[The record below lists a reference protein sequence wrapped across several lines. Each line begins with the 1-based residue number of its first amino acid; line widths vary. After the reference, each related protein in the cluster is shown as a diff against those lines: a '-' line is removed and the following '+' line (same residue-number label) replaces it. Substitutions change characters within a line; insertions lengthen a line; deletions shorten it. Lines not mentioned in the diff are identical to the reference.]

1 MIIDSSN
8 SVVDVDY
15 TSLMSNL
22 AAGVENTLDDE
33 DKLGIL
39 FSKDSIVFL
48 SRTRFVYLE

>member
-22 AAGVENTLDDE
+22 AAGVENTLDEE
-33 DKLGIL
+33 DRLGFL
-39 FSKDSIVFL
+39 FAFTFYSKIQSFFKMYIV
-48 SRTRFVYLE
+48 